1 MTTTFERATA
11 VRPAGDGVYDVELDA
26 AYSMG
31 GPLHGGYLMAT
42 LLRAML
48 HDAPHPHPV
57 SNNFHFLR
65 VPRVGPAQAHVEWLK
80 QGRTAATARATLVQ
94 DGKPVLEA
102 LVSAGTLDPVAEPE
116 WMGEPP
122 AVPPIEECVAQPQ
135 LTPDGAPAGL
145 AGQVEFRHDPETVG
159 WLTGENRGRPEMR
172 GYVRLRE
179 PQDPDPYVL
188 ALATDA
194 MPPAVFGIGRL
205 GWAPTVE
212 LTWHMRAIPA
222 PGWLKLTVDARMVY
236 DDWFDENVEIWDS
249 AGRLVA
255 QARQMA
261 RVGRG

>member
-1 MTTTFERATA
+1 MTTTFDRVTA
-11 VRPAGDGVYDVELDA
+11 VRPVGDGVYDVELDGT
-26 AYSMG
+26 YSMG

-65 VPRVGPAQAHVEWLK
+65 VPRVGPARAHVEWLK

-94 DGKPVLEA
+94 DEKPVLEA
-102 LVSAGTLDPVAEPE
+102 LVSAGTLDPVAAPE

-122 AVPPIEECVAQPQ
+122 AVPPIEECVPPP
-135 LTPDGAPAGL
+135 LTPDGAPIGL
-145 AGQVEFRHDPETVG
+145 AGQVEFRYDPATVG
-159 WLTGENRGRPEMR
+159 WLTGEHDGRPEMR
-172 GYVRLRE
+172 GYLRLRE

-194 MPPAVFGIGRL
+194 MPPAVFGVGRL

-222 PGWLKLTVDARMVY
+222 PGWLKTAVGARMVY

>member
-11 VRPAGDGVYDVELDA
+11 VRRIADGAYDVELDP
-26 AYSMG
+26 AYSIG

-48 HDAPHPHPV
+48 ADAPHPHPV

-65 VPRVGPAQAHVEWLK
+65 VPRPGPARAHVEWLK

-94 DGKPVLEA
+94 DDRPVLEG
-102 LVSAGTLDPVAEPE
+102 LVSAGTLDPVAEPG

-122 AVPPIEECVAQPQ
+122 ALPPLDECVPPPA
-135 LTPDGAPAGL
+135 TPDGAPAGL
-145 AGQVEFRHDPETVG
+145 AAQMELRHDPATAG
-159 WLTGENRGRPEMR
+159 WLRGEPAGRPEMR
-172 GYVRLRE
+172 GYLRMRE

-194 MPPAVFGIGRL
+194 LPPAVFGIGLL

-212 LTWHMRAIPA
+212 LTWHMRAVPA
-222 PGWLKLTVDARMVY
+222 PGWLRLAMAARMVY
-236 DDWFDENVEIWDS
+236 DDWFDEDVEVWDS

-255 QARQMA
+255 QGRQMA
-261 RVGRG
+261 RVGRS